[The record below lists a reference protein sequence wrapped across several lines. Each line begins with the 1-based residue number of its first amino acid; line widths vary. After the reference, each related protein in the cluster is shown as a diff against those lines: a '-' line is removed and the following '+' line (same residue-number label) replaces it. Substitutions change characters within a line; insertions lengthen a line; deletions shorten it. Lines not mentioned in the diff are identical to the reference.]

1 MTDYEMY
8 ELGDWPLESGEVL
21 PDARLAYKTYG
32 NLAPGRDNVVLFPTA
47 YGQRHTDCEPFFQ
60 EGLALD
66 PQRWFI
72 VVPNMF
78 GNGLSSSPSNTRP
91 PHDRG
96 RFPRMTIE
104 DMVRA
109 QHRLL
114 TEHLGIERLALV
126 TGTSMGALQT
136 FHWGAHHPEMV
147 ERILPTCGAARCS
160 VHNYVFLEGVK
171 AALTCD
177 PAFKD
182 GDYEERPERGLRAM
196 GRVWAGW
203 ALSQAFYRE
212 RRYLELGF
220 ADLEDYLVRAWEEP
234 RLDRDANDMLSMIW
248 TWQHADIAA
257 SPRFNGDFAKA
268 LAAIEAEAI
277 VMPGST
283 DLYFPPEDNAYE
295 VARMP
300 HAELR
305 PIPSIFGHGAGG
317 RSGRS
322 PEDEAFVDAAL
333 KELLARPG
341 RLR

>member
-1 MTDYEMY
+1 MTDYEVY
-8 ELGDWPLESGEVL
+8 ELGDWPLESGEML
-21 PDARLAYKTYG
+21 PNARLAYKTYG
-32 NLAPGRDNVVLFPTA
+32 NLAPNRDNVVLFPTA
-47 YGQRHTDCEPFFQ
+47 YGQRHMDCEPFFQ

-78 GNGLSSSPSNTRP
+78 GNGLSSSPSNTPP
-91 PHDRG
+91 PHDRA
-96 RFPRMTIE
+96 RFPRMTID

-114 TEHLGIERLALV
+114 TERLGIERLALV

-177 PAFKD
+177 PAFQD
-182 GDYEERPERGLRAM
+182 GDYEARPERGLRAM

-212 RRYLELGF
+212 RRYLDLGF

-248 TWQHADIAA
+248 SWQHADISAH
-257 SPRFNGDFAKA
+257 PRFGGDFDRA

-305 PIPSIFGHGAGG
+305 PIQSILGHGAGG

-322 PEDEAFVDAAL
+322 LEDEAFVDAAL
-333 KELLARPG
+333 KELLARPP
-341 RLR
+341 RR

>member
-1 MTDYEMY
+1 MCAMSDYEVF
-8 ELGDWPLESGEVL
+8 ELGDWELQSGEVL
-21 PDARLAYKTYG
+21 PGARLAYKTYG
-32 NLAPGRDNVVLFPTA
+32 NLSPTRDNVVVFPTA

-78 GNGLSSSPSNTRP
+78 GNGLSSSPSNTP
-91 PHDRG
+91 APFDRS
-96 RFPRMTIE
+96 RFPRITID

-114 TEHLGIERLALV
+114 TERLGIERVALV

-160 VHNYVFLEGVK
+160 VHNFVFLEGVK

-177 PAFKD
+177 PAFQD
-182 GDYEERPERGLRAM
+182 GDYDAPPARGLRAM

-212 RRYLELGF
+212 RRYEALGF

-234 RLDRDANDMLSMIW
+234 RLERDANDMLSMIW
-248 TWQHADIAA
+248 TWQHADI
-257 SPRFNGDFAKA
+257 SDNPRFNGDFDRA

-283 DLYFPPEDNAYE
+283 DLYFPAEDSAYE

-305 PIPSIFGHGAGG
+305 PIESIFGHGAGG
-317 RSGRS
+317 RGRN
-322 PEDEAFVDAAL
+322 PDDEAFVDAAL
-333 KELLARPG
+333 RELLARP
-341 RLR
+341 RR

>member
-21 PDARLAYKTYG
+21 ADARLAYKTYG
-32 NLAPGRDNVVLFPTA
+32 NLAPSHDNVVLFPTA

-96 RFPRMTIE
+96 RFPRMTID